1 VSERLGPAQTM
12 EWIGGVLNP
21 LSDEVAATGGVLVD
35 YIGDELMAMWGAPSS
50 QPDHAALAC
59 RTAQR
64 MVAALPGID
73 AQWQGVI
80 GGPTRFGIGINSAAA
95 RVGNT
100 GSARK
105 FKYGPLGNGVNLA
118 SRVQGATKYL
128 RVNSIITGSTR
139 RLLDASYRVRRLCT
153 VRVVNIAEPVEL
165 FELDCGDAPRRD
177 ELFPRYD
184 EALAA
189 FEAGNFSN
197 ASRLLGGLLDAFPGD
212 GPALVLLSRA
222 VDAMVNE
229 SADFSVVWRL
239 PGK

>member
-1 VSERLGPAQTM
+1 M
-12 EWIGGVLNP
+12 I
-21 LSDEVAATGGVLVD
+21 AAV
-35 YIGDELMAMWGAPSS
+35 
-50 QPDHAALAC
+50 
-59 RTAQR
+59 
-64 MVAALPGID
+64 PGID
-73 AQWQGVI
+73 DRWQRII
-80 GGPTRFGIGINSAAA
+80 GGPTRFGIGINSCTA

-105 FKYGPLGNGVNLA
+105 FKYGPLGNGVNLG

-128 RVNSIITGSTR
+128 RVNALLTGATR
-139 RLLDASYRVRRLCT
+139 RLLDPSFRVRRLCT

-177 ELFPRYD
+177 ELFPRFE

-212 GPALVLLSRA
+212 GPSLVLLSRA

-229 SADFSVVWRL
+229 PENFSVVWRL